1 MRPPSRRTAGDGTGV
16 GGGTSAAGGG
26 TSAAG
31 VGGGAVSW
39 SVSRLARGGCPA
51 PDSGL
56 ARVAGTGVVGLGRG
70 DTESTGWVGFSGSM
84 GDGGMVVARGMTDGQ
99 LINGALAICGVYWRM
114 CFLLRSVTRPDPST
128 RMAYWSYCRT
138 STTIP
143 VRSHLVGCGPTRF
156 CSLTQL
162 PIMSGG
168 RTRVCSDSRSC
179 ALMCRIRSA
188 SSLACSVSRHVQW
201 GRYCPGGTGMKSRM
215 RRPKMISA
223 GLTFDIGSGVFL

>member
-1 MRPPSRRTAGDGTGV
+1 M
-16 GGGTSAAGGG
+16 
-26 TSAAG
+26 
-31 VGGGAVSW
+31 
-39 SVSRLARGGCPA
+39 
-51 PDSGL
+51 
-56 ARVAGTGVVGLGRG
+56 
-70 DTESTGWVGFSGSM
+70 
-84 GDGGMVVARGMTDGQ
+84 
-99 LINGALAICGVYWRM
+99 YWRR

-128 RMAYWSYCRT
+128 RMTYWSYCRT

-168 RTRVCSDSRSC
+168 KTRVCSDSRSC

-188 SSLACSVSRHVQW
+188 SSLACSFSRHVQW

-215 RRPKMISA
+215 QRPNMISA
-223 GLTFDIGSGVFL
+223 STSDLACFCRLTWPVGMRRSSGNRLGPCCQPASA